1 MNEALIAI
9 ITALTGTTAWQFW
22 IIRTKLQHK
31 EKGMARSDA
40 HEHRD
45 DLRDRV
51 RTLERLLNQ
60 SSEEKDNLREE
71 ILILTGKVKK
81 LETTVEW
88 LQKENEALKKRAK

>member
-1 MNEALIAI
+1 
-9 ITALTGTTAWQFW
+9 
-22 IIRTKLQHK
+22 
-31 EKGMARSDA
+31 MARSDA